1 METTSNITDMRDSFS
16 KTHPLV
22 SFLFFAAAIT
32 FSFLLTQPV
41 CVAIGLLCALA
52 NALYLN
58 GKKAV
63 SLSLKFLLPAS
74 LFIIFI
80 NPLVNH
86 RGATV
91 LCYLPWGNPLTLESL
106 LYGFVSAAVI
116 GSAALWFSSFNAVI
130 TSDKII
136 FLFGK
141 ISPALSLILAMALR
155 FIPLFTM
162 RFKET
167 MRAQRQITQAATAGS
182 KASRKL
188 RARFKAVRG
197 VFSAMIGWS
206 MENAIETSDSMKS
219 RGYGLKGRTA
229 FSLYSF
235 HMSDAAT
242 FSVIVF
248 ETAALCALLFGGQL
262 KFRYFPSVKG
272 ELTGVFPVV
281 FYCVYTLLLLTP
293 LIINISEGI
302 KWKRLRSKI

>member
-1 METTSNITDMRDSFS
+1 MRDSFS

-32 FSFLLTQPV
+32 FSFLLPQPV

-52 NALYLN
+52 NGLYLN

-91 LCYLPWGNPLTLESL
+91 LCYLPWGNPLTLESF

-116 GSAALWFSSFNAVI
+116 SSAALWFSSFNAVI

-167 MRAQRQITQAATAGS
+167 MKAQRQMTRAATAGS

-188 RARFKAVRG
+188 LARFKAVSG

-229 FSLYSF
+229 FALYRF
-235 HMSDAAT
+235 HMSDAAAL
-242 FSVIVF
+242 SVIVF

-272 ELTGVFPVV
+272 ELTGVLPVV
-281 FYCVYTLLLLTP
+281 FYCVYALLLLTP
-293 LIINISEGI
+293 LIINVSEGI

>member
-32 FSFLLTQPV
+32 FSFLLTQPF

-188 RARFKAVRG
+188 RARFKAVTG
-197 VFSAMIGWS
+197 VFSAMIDGKRHR
-206 MENAIETSDSMKS
+206 NL
-219 RGYGLKGRTA
+219 GLNEK
-229 FSLYSF
+229 
-235 HMSDAAT
+235 
-242 FSVIVF
+242 
-248 ETAALCALLFGGQL
+248 
-262 KFRYFPSVKG
+262 P
-272 ELTGVFPVV
+272 
-281 FYCVYTLLLLTP
+281 
-293 LIINISEGI
+293 
-302 KWKRLRSKI
+302 RLRAERAHGVLAFPFS